1 MAEWPT
7 GSQTQ
12 FNKDTFHSDMRV
24 SSVYMHDT
32 KMVQQVARE
41 GQTGWV
47 FQAVISRATF
57 QRTPRNGKSYFTMM
71 FLHC

>member
-12 FNKDTFHSDMRV
+12 FNKDTFHSDVRV

-32 KMVQQVARE
+32 EMGNKLSGRAKLVGCFRPSYHVRPSE
-41 GQTGWV
+41 GPLAMASPT
-47 FQAVISRATF
+47 S
-57 QRTPRNGKSYFTMM
+57 P
-71 FLHC
+71 